1 MAKYRVTSP
10 DGVTFEV
17 TAPDDAT
24 PDQVQAYAQQN
35 MPKASAKDE
44 PFPAKLG
51 RQVLNA
57 SAGAIRGAGSIGAT
71 LMGGFDAA
79 EQGMERLLGAPKR
92 DVSINEK
99 RRADMT
105 AALGNMGA
113 DTESLAFGAGK
124 LGGEIAGTLGVG
136 GALANVAGR
145 AVPAGAPILDA
156 IRTAGMS
163 AGGMTGAGGL
173 AARAVG
179 GGITGA
185 ASAGLVDPST
195 AGTGAMIGAAAPGV
209 IQGAGMLGRAVA
221 GGAKNATANVLGLS
235 TGVGAEPIRQ
245 AVKAGREGN
254 SAFINNMR
262 GNVPLDDVLDDAKRG
277 LDAMRQA
284 KSAQYRSGMVPIKND
299 QTVLNFADVDAAFQK
314 ANNVATFKGQVKNQ
328 RAVDALGRMKEAVDE
343 WKGLDPQQ
351 FHTPEGMD
359 ALKQRLSAILESIP
373 FEERGARLAAGEI
386 YSATKDTIGKQA
398 PTYAKVMKDYQA
410 ASDTIKEIE
419 RALSLGKK
427 ASADTAMRKLQSLMR
442 NNVQTNYGNRLNLA
456 NELEAGGN
464 VELLP
469 SLAGQAMSSATPRSL
484 SGQIGSGG
492 TVLGSMMTGNPLML
506 AALPFQSPRAVGETA
521 YKIGELLGPRAG
533 ASTGAASLGQNQ
545 AGRLTADQL
554 KSLMYLSAPVAL
566 TSR

>member
-1 MAKYRVTSP
+1 MGWQDAPIVSKGGGWQSAPIVGAQSP
-10 DGVTFEV
+10 AREELFAE
-17 TAPDDAT
+17 
-24 PDQVQAYAQQN
+24 
-35 MPKASAKDE
+35 
-44 PFPAKLG
+44 KLG
-51 RQVLNA
+51 RGVLNA
-57 SAGAIRGAGSIGAT
+57 GAGAIRGAGSIGAT
-71 LMGGFDAA
+71 ILAPYDMARDALA
-79 EQGMERLLGAPKR
+79 GKGLSLESNRQ
-92 DVSINEK
+92 

-113 DTESLAFGAGK
+113 DTDSLAFGAGK

-163 AGGMTGAGGL
+163 AGGMTGAGGM

-179 GGITGA
+179 GGITGG
-185 ASAGLVDPST
+185 ASALAVDPNQ
-195 AGTGAMIGAAAPGV
+195 AGTGAMIGAALPGAL
-209 IQGAGMLGRAVA
+209 QLSGAVGKGIAS
-221 GGAKNATANVLGLS
+221 GAKNATANVLGLS

-254 SAFINNMR
+254 AAFINNMR
-262 GNVPLDDVLDDAKRG
+262 GNVPLDDVLDDARRG

-359 ALKQRLSAILESIP
+359 ALKQRLSAILEGIP

-484 SGQIGSGG
+484 SGQLTGG
-492 TVLGSMMTGNPLML
+492 GAVLGSMMTGNPLML

-521 YKIGELLGPRAG
+521 YKLGGLLGPASSQAGQGALTGPLRAG
-533 ASTGAASLGQNQ
+533 LLSQDD
-545 AGRLTADQL
+545 LTQL
-554 KSLMYLSAPVAL
+554 LYRSAPVVAAG
-566 TSR
+566 R